1 MLPFNFAEREDVA
14 SVEGPGVANKIQM
27 SVPHSPIENRPSIA
41 VVGGGISGLMSA
53 RKLSQQGAVVT
64 LFEASEHLGGQIQG
78 VLLEGRHV
86 DVGAEAIHLTGPGM
100 QTLVDELGLS
110 HSLVVSNAGTSWL
123 WGGKTLHTL
132 PAGVG
137 PSGPRRLRPVLES
150 RVMTVAGL
158 FRAALEPIMRHQKL
172 DGDTSVGKFIERRFG
187 RQVVDR
193 LLDPILGSLH
203 AGDVY
208 NLSLRATTPELA
220 PIADS
225 GRSIMMSRRRQKK
238 SPPMSFASWPNGLTT
253 LVDHLLDDARVS
265 VKTSSLVT
273 SVSKNASGKYLL
285 TFPDSDSDSLAF
297 DGIVLAVPA
306 RIAADLLQSLSGQTS
321 DLLRKLRYASVA
333 TTILAFPRNELEK
346 VEALKGT
353 GVLVPSSKNRLLKA
367 STFLSTKWPHF
378 EKSKYYFLR
387 ISSGRANENLLESL
401 DDAALLTRLLSDL
414 EEIVGISQKPSFS
427 YTHRWPL
434 ALPQLEVGHLD
445 LIKDVREVLEAHP
458 GIALAGASYDGI
470 GISACLRSGERA
482 ATLCLE
488 TVKSK

>member
-1 MLPFNFAEREDVA
+1 V
-14 SVEGPGVANKIQM
+14 
-27 SVPHSPIENRPSIA
+27 SVPHSPIENQPHIA

-53 RKLSQQGAVVT
+53 RTLSQRGATVT

-78 VLLEGRHV
+78 VLLEGHQV
-86 DVGAEAIHLTGPGM
+86 DVGAEAIHLSGPGM
-100 QTLVDELGLS
+100 QALVDELGLS
-110 HSLVVSNAGTSWL
+110 KSLVRSIPGTSWL
-123 WGGKTLHTL
+123 WGGKTLHAL

-150 RVMTVAGL
+150 RVMNVTGL
-158 FRAALEPIMRHQKL
+158 LRAALEPIMRHQKL
-172 DGDTSVGKFIERRFG
+172 DGDTSVGTFIEKRFG

-193 LLDPILGSLH
+193 LVDPILGSLH

-208 NLSLRATTPELA
+208 TLSLRATTPELA
-220 PIADS
+220 PIADT
-225 GRSIMMSRRRQKK
+225 GRSIMVGKPGQKK
-238 SPPMSFASWPNGLTT
+238 TPPMSFASWPDGLTT

-265 VKTSSLVT
+265 VKTLSPVT
-273 SVSKNASGKYLL
+273 SISKNAFGKYLL
-285 TFPDSDSDSLAF
+285 ELPGPDSQVF

-306 RIAADLLQSLSGQTS
+306 RIAADLLQSLSGKAA
-321 DLLRKLRYASVA
+321 DLLRKIRYASVA

-346 VEALKGT
+346 VKALKGN